1 MRHDNRDLVGTVL
14 DRKYKVIEFLGE
26 GGMGTVY
33 KVQHLI
39 LRRECAVKIIRRRHA
54 ADPIAIRRFQL
65 EAEAASLL
73 QHPNIIEVYDYG
85 ITQENLPY
93 MVMEY
98 LDGESLDDLITRNR
112 QIKYAVALPIFL
124 QVCEAL
130 AHAHDRKVLHRDLK
144 PENIMLCKS
153 DSNKLVVKLLDFGVA
168 KLLPGTGRAVEKLS
182 ITGEICGSPLYMS
195 PEQCMGQS
203 LDFRSD
209 IYSLGCVFYEALTGQ
224 VPCSGD
230 SLFQI
235 VMKQVNEMPPPFEIV
250 APNITIPIELE
261 RIVIQCLAK
270 ERALRFSS
278 VEDVRSALS
287 QINILSPDGTPHS
300 ENFVVRAPDISIDGN
315 TVTFTREQMMMS
327 TRQAVEEALWKE
339 IRMLEEKYG
348 NGCRYLIGPLADL
361 YRLYKEGQQYNFALE
376 VKNRQMQLIESEYGE
391 NSLDAAYC
399 FEELGQLHLNLGAM
413 FMSEYA
419 IKESLRMK
427 AMLIG
432 EDDPDT
438 CRTRIQL
445 ANVLV
450 KHDRFSEAESYCEDA
465 ILGVYRSTGTLSLDA
480 ANIELLAGNFY
491 YEADSLHKA
500 YDHFEAASLIVR
512 DVLGDLHIKL
522 SDCYMDMARCKH
534 FLGDYLSAVE
544 LCRKV
549 IAINDRNPEHKDILF
564 DHPWQQLVWSFK
576 AMRNYP
582 EAESACFKR
591 IEILNS
597 FDEPMPARL
606 LQIYENLVQIYKDS
620 RQLEKAG
627 AWRQKARELEAAAKQ
642 VN

>member
-1 MRHDNRDLVGTVL
+1 MRHDNRDLIGTVL

-54 ADPIAIRRFQL
+54 ADLVAIRRFQL

-112 QIKYAVALPIFL
+112 HLRYAVALPIFL

-130 AHAHDRKVLHRDLK
+130 AHAHERKVLHRDLK
-144 PENIMLCKS
+144 PENIMICKS
-153 DSNKLVVKLLDFGVA
+153 DSNKLVIKLLDFGVA

-182 ITGEICGSPLYMS
+182 ITGEICGSPMYMS

-235 VMKQVNEMPPPFEIV
+235 VMKQVNEMPPPFEVV
-250 APNITIPIELE
+250 APNVSIPIELE

-278 VEDVRSALS
+278 VEEVRAALAE
-287 QINILSPDGTPHS
+287 INIISNEGLAPAQ
-300 ENFVVRAPDISIDGN
+300 NFVGRTPDISIDGN
-315 TVTFTREQMMMS
+315 TVTFTREQMLVS

-339 IRMLEEKYG
+339 VRMLEEKYG
-348 NGCRYLIGPLADL
+348 STCRYLIGPLADL
-361 YRLYKEGQQYNFALE
+361 YRLYKEAQQFNFALE
-376 VKNRQMQLIESEYGE
+376 VKNRQMELIEIEFGE
-391 NSLDAAYC
+391 NSIDAAYC
-399 FEELGQLHLNLGAM
+399 FEELGQLHSNLGAP

-419 IKESLRMK
+419 YKESLRMK
-427 AMLIG
+427 SILMG
-432 EDDPDT
+432 EDDPDS

-445 ANVLV
+445 ANVLM
-450 KHDRFSEAESYCEDA
+450 KQDRFSEAESYCEDA
-465 ILGVYRSTGTLSLDA
+465 VLGVYRSTGTLSLDA
-480 ANIELLAGNFY
+480 ANIEILAGNFY

-500 YDHFEAASLIVR
+500 YDHFEAASMIVR
-512 DVLGDLHIKL
+512 DVLGDSHIKL

-534 FLGDYLSAVE
+534 FLGDAASSIE
-544 LCRKV
+544 LCKKV
-549 IAINDRNPEHKDILF
+549 IAINEANPEHKDILF
-564 DHPWQQLVWSFK
+564 DHPWQQLVWSYK
-576 AMRNYP
+576 AQRNYL
-582 EAESACFKR
+582 EAENACFKR
-591 IEILNS
+591 MEIIQS
-597 FDEPMPARL
+597 FEEPMNAKL
-606 LQIYENLVQIYKDS
+606 LQIYETLVQIYKDS

-627 AWRQKARELEAAAKQ
+627 AWRQRTRELAMQINKS
-642 VN
+642 N